1 MRELITR
8 SWTGDWVGIYTGVV
22 YGLDDGSKW
31 KVIDHRE
38 QLGVGF
44 RRQVTVSR
52 SRGKYRM
59 QPKGD
64 RKSYLVEPLVLP
76 PHDPIPYPRSTK
88 NQLMA
93 CLFTDLSREIAR
105 HQRSF
110 GSGG

>member
-8 SWTGDWVGIYTGVV
+8 SWTGDWVGIYIGVV
-22 YGLDDGSKW
+22 YGLEDGSKW
-31 KVIDHRE
+31 RVIDDRE
-38 QLGVGF
+38 QLEFGF

-76 PHDPIPYPRSTK
+76 PHDPTPYPKSTK